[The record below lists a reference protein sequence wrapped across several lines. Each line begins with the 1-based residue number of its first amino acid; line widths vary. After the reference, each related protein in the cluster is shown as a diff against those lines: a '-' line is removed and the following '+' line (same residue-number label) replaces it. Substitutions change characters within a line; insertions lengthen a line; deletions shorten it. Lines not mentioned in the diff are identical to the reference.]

1 MNHTTIKD
9 LELYLTHLFQDDET
23 QRLLSS
29 AVVWQVF
36 GPTLRRHLDALRELP
51 PAPEAAPLSQALAEA
66 DAEHDAYLR
75 ATHFLLR
82 AYQELP
88 ASANPG
94 LDLAQQASALQRAL
108 APDLS
113 LTQTSYADEAAEL
126 ARRQARL
133 QGLEQALALFPVAG
147 GDLGRWAQG
156 LDAAAARLGSLLK
169 QRADA
174 SVEQAAG
181 GIRAESGGRRGATMG
196 SLQTFREALRAELQQ
211 RPELPSDLEGRV
223 FRMLD
228 DLAAKRHTSAQRAAG
243 PAAPQEG

>member
-36 GPTLRRHLDALRELP
+36 GPTLRRHLDALRALP

-66 DAEHDAYLR
+66 DAEHDGYLR
-75 ATHFLLR
+75 AIQLLLR

-88 ASANPG
+88 ASAAPG
-94 LDLAQQASALQRAL
+94 QDLAQQARALQQAL

-113 LTQTSYADEAAEL
+113 LTQASYADEAAEL
-126 ARRQARL
+126 VRRQARL
-133 QGLEQALALFPVAG
+133 QGVEQALGLFPVVG

-156 LDAAAARLGSLLK
+156 LDGAAARLGVLLK
-169 QRADA
+169 QRADL
-174 SVEQAAG
+174 SVGQAAG
-181 GIRAESGGRRGATMG
+181 GVRAESGGRRGATMG

-211 RPELPSDLEGRV
+211 RPELPSDLEARV

-228 DLAAKRHTSAQRAAG
+228 DLAAKRHSSAQRAAG
-243 PAAPQEG
+243 AAAAKEG